1 MQIDHIHF
9 YLENAKEGRNWF
21 SKYLEFQPIATAINT
36 HTHTEILKT
45 GQSYFIL
52 SSPLT
57 SASPVA
63 NYLSRHPAGVAD
75 ISFFLPKI
83 EEIVSQLA
91 PEQIIQPMRQTE
103 LKTDIIKWVKI
114 RGWGDLTH
122 TLIETTAS
130 ISLPDKWSNI
140 LDSELTLIP
149 SDNQQNLPIT
159 GIDHIVINVGAGELE
174 PAISWYEKTLKLTR
188 QQSFNIQ
195 TENSGLHSQVLR
207 SKEGKVQLPFN
218 EPTTKNSQIQEF
230 LDINRGAGVQ
240 HIALATNNIITTVN
254 QIKKKGLAFIEVPHT
269 YYSELQ
275 NQQKINLSQIDWHQ
289 IQLAEIL
296 IDSQSPNPEDYQKSK
311 NDTPLLLQTFT
322 QPIFKHPTFFFEI
335 IERRLKAEGFGE
347 GNFRALF
354 EAIEREQ
361 IKRSQ

>member
-9 YLENAKEGRNWF
+9 YLENAKEWRNWF
-21 SKYLEFQPIATAINT
+21 KNHLEFQPIATAINS
-36 HTHTEILKT
+36 HTHTEILQT

-75 ISFFLPKI
+75 VSFFLPKI
-83 EEIVSQLA
+83 QQIVSQLA
-91 PEQIIQPMRQTE
+91 PEQIIQPVRQTE
-103 LKTDIIKWVKI
+103 LNTGILKWAKIK
-114 RGWGDLTH
+114 GWGDLTH
-122 TLIETTAS
+122 TLIETTAPT
-130 ISLPDKWSNI
+130 SLEHKFSNI
-140 LDSELTLIP
+140 LDSHLTLIP
-149 SDNQQNLPIT
+149 NFHKSNLPIV
-159 GIDHIVINVGAGELE
+159 GIDHIVINVGGGELE
-174 PAISWYEKTLKLTR
+174 PAITWYEKTLKLTR
-188 QQSFNIQ
+188 QQSFKIQ

-240 HIALATNNIITTVN
+240 HIALATNNIISTVN
-254 QIKKKGLAFIEVPHT
+254 QIKKKGLTFIEVPPT

-275 NQQKINLSQIDWHQ
+275 TQQKINFSQSEWQQ

-296 IDSQSPNPEDYQKSK
+296 IDSQSPNPEDYQKSQ
-311 NDTPLLLQTFT
+311 NHSPILLQTFT

-347 GNFRALF
+347 GNFQALF

>member
-9 YLENAKEGRNWF
+9 YLENAQKWRNWF
-21 SKYLEFQPIATAINT
+21 KNHLEFQPIATAINS
-36 HTHTEILKT
+36 HTHTEILKS

-83 EEIVSQLA
+83 EEIVSKLA
-91 PEQIIQPMRQTE
+91 PEQIIQPVCQTE
-103 LKTDIIKWVKI
+103 LNTGILKWAKI

-122 TLIETTAS
+122 TLIETTAAIPNS
-130 ISLPDKWSNI
+130 HKWSAV
-140 LDSELTLIP
+140 LDSELTLISEAHQP
-149 SDNQQNLPIT
+149 TLPII
-159 GIDHIVINVGAGELE
+159 GIDHIVINVSAGELE

-296 IDSQSPNPEDYQKSK
+296 IDSQSPNPEEYQHSK
-311 NDTPLLLQTFT
+311 NDSPLLLQTFT

>member
-9 YLENAKEGRNWF
+9 YLENAKEWRNWLQNR
-21 SKYLEFQPIATAINT
+21 LEFQPIATAINT
-36 HTHTEILKT
+36 HTHSEILKT

-63 NYLSRHPAGVAD
+63 HYLSLHPAGVAD

-91 PEQIIQPMRQTE
+91 PEKIIEPVRQTQTNTGI
-103 LKTDIIKWVKI
+103 LKWAKI

-122 TLIETTAS
+122 TLIETTAPINS
-130 ISLPDKWSNI
+130 SQKWSII
-140 LDSELTLIP
+140 LDSNLTFVPTPHKQNIP
-149 SDNQQNLPIT
+149 IL

-174 PAISWYEKTLKLTR
+174 PAITWYENTLKLTR

-195 TENSGLHSQVLR
+195 TQNSGLRSQVLR
-207 SKEGKVQLPFN
+207 AKEGNVQLPFN

-240 HIALATNNIITTVN
+240 HIALATHNIITTVN
-254 QIKKKGLAFIEVPHT
+254 QIRKKGLAFIEVPDT

-275 NQQKINLSQIDWHQ
+275 NKQEINLSKSDWQQ
-289 IQLAEIL
+289 IQLSQIL
-296 IDSQSPNPEDYQKSK
+296 LDWQPQTLDADGQSQSVC
-311 NDTPLLLQTFT
+311 PLLLQTFT
-322 QPIFKHPTFFFEI
+322 QPIFKQPTFFFEL
-335 IERRLKAEGFGE
+335 IERRLEAKGFGE

-354 EAIEREQ
+354 EAIERQQ